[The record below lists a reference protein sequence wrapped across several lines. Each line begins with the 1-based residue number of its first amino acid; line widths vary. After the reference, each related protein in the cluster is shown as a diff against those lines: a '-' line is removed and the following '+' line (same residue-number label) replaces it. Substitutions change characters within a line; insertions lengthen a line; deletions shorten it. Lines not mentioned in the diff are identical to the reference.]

1 MKTNTAKQKLERGEA
16 ALGTWLS
23 MGNGPAT
30 RLLAR
35 SGFHWLTVDLEH
47 TGISWETAAWLF
59 GAIADAGC
67 VPLVRVPANRH
78 DHIKRALDCGAFG
91 VVVPMVNSRQEALD
105 AVAACRYPPVGNR
118 SVGGNLHALN
128 FNAAASDYY
137 AGANQQILVVLQ
149 CEHIDAVNRADELF
163 SVPGID
169 AIFVGPN
176 DLAASMRGPDNSP
189 PSAQASAEAHAT
201 ILAACQRHKVAPG
214 FHAMNAAE
222 ARHRVEQGWRFVAVA
237 SDLRFMTDGTAQA
250 LSTIGLSGGQELA
263 RY

>member
-118 SVGGNLHALN
+118 SI
-128 FNAAASDYY
+128 S
-137 AGANQQILVVLQ
+137 
-149 CEHIDAVNRADELF
+149 
-163 SVPGID
+163 
-169 AIFVGPN
+169 
-176 DLAASMRGPDNSP
+176 
-189 PSAQASAEAHAT
+189 
-201 ILAACQRHKVAPG
+201 
-214 FHAMNAAE
+214 
-222 ARHRVEQGWRFVAVA
+222 
-237 SDLRFMTDGTAQA
+237 
-250 LSTIGLSGGQELA
+250 
-263 RY
+263 